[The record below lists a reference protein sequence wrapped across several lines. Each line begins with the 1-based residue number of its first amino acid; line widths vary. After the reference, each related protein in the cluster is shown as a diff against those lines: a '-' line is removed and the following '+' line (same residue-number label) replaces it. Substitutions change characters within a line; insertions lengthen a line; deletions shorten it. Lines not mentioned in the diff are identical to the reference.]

1 MKFQQILKASSATA
15 VLGLALASQ
24 PAFAQVVPATD
35 ETTEGQDED
44 VIIVTGSLIQNPN
57 LERSAPVNVTTEGEI
72 ELKQATNAENLLRE
86 VPGVVPNIGG
96 NTNNGNNGTARVDL
110 RGLGSNRNL
119 VMLNSTRIVPS
130 DTFGAVDLNNIPV
143 ALIERVDV
151 LTGGASTIYG
161 ADAVTGVVN
170 FITKQDF
177 AGMDLQLTNEITE
190 RGDGNRVRADL
201 VLGANFD
208 DGRGNAVLSVGYMQ
222 ADPIY
227 FGQRDLGQCVVNSLT
242 GFCGGDSPTATPTSF
257 GFANVAGNLQV
268 SPGGNSL
275 VPQYSLFNFN
285 PFNIY
290 QVPYERFNS
299 YGEAHYEVSDRVTVY
314 GRGLFSKNTVSTI
327 IAASGVFGE
336 SLTVPGNNPFLP
348 AGIRDQLCTI
358 NGIALGT
365 ACNTNPAIPL
375 GVVYRRSVEL
385 GPRISEY
392 VSNVFDL
399 KAGVTVNLFGNV
411 DFDIYGAY
419 GESERDETRKGYVAR
434 SRLQQALNANNTT
447 TCTVTTNG
455 CVPLNLFG
463 QPGSIT
469 PEQAA
474 FIGGVTST
482 VTQASSLSQ
491 VHAQIGG
498 DVGYTLPWASEPVA
512 FAIGAEQRKYFA
524 AQRPDNLASVPGEL
538 GGAGGAVVP
547 FEGRYRARD
556 AFAELVL
563 PIASDRPFFNELTL
577 EAGVRRSWYDVD
589 APGDPSF
596 SATTWK
602 VGGTFSP
609 VPAVTFRANYTKAV
623 RAPNIFEL
631 FRPQSTQL
639 TNLATDPC
647 AGAAPTTNATLR
659 AVCLA
664 QGAPAASIGSIQDPA
679 AGQANVT
686 VRGST
691 ALQPE
696 TAKTF
701 TVGVLLQPETY
712 LSGFTMSLD
721 YYRINVTDAINAPLP
736 GDLIAACFGSLSAA
750 SATDPDCTSIRR
762 NPATGRLSGSPAT
775 TPGLFA
781 PLSNA
786 GRLFTDG
793 FDLVAN
799 YRTDLGFADL
809 DLNFS
814 GNYTRRSFFD
824 ASQASA
830 ANRFPDCP
838 GIYSANCGIAIG
850 GLQPKFSWSQRT
862 TLGFD
867 GVDVSLLWRH
877 IGEFEYE
884 FANNPGIGQPNPG
897 NLPRS
902 LFRGAITGTGPFVG
916 QQVDLNRIKA
926 YDYFDLSARFKVLEN
941 LTLTTTVFN
950 LFDKEAPLLG
960 GQAGTTSAN
969 SGNTYPST
977 YDVIGRRYSVTARL
991 QF

>member
-24 PAFAQVVPATD
+24 PAFAQDATE
-35 ETTEGQDED
+35 ETTDDSD

-57 LERSAPVNVTTEGEI
+57 LERSAPVNVTTEDTI
-72 ELKQATNAENLLRE
+72 ELKQATNAETLLRE
-86 VPGVVPNIGG
+86 VPGVVANIGS

-143 ALIERVDV
+143 ALVERVDV

-177 AGMDLQLTNEITE
+177 AGMDLQLSNEITE

-208 DGRGNAVLSVGYMQ
+208 DGRGNAVLAVGYMQ

-227 FGQRDLGQCVVNSLT
+227 FGQRDLGQCVLNSLS

-257 GFANVAGNLQV
+257 GFPSGNVQI
-268 SPGGNSL
+268 SPDGNSL
-275 VPQYSLFNFN
+275 VPQYALFNFN

-290 QVPYERFNS
+290 SVPYERFNT
-299 YGEAHYEVSDRVTVY
+299 YGEAHYDVSDRVTVY
-314 GRGLFSKNTVSTI
+314 GRGMFSKNTVSTI

-336 SLTVPGNNPFLP
+336 ALTVPGNNPFLT
-348 AGIRDQLCTI
+348 AGIRDNLCTRA
-358 NGIALGT
+358 GIALGT
-365 ACNTNPAIPL
+365 ACNTAAAIPL
-375 GVVYRRSVEL
+375 GAVYRRSVEL

-392 VSNVFDL
+392 VSQVFDM
-399 KAGVTVNLFGNV
+399 KAGLTINLFGNV

-447 TCTVTTNG
+447 TCANTANG

-469 PEQAA
+469 PEMAA

-482 VTQASSLSQ
+482 ITQASSLSQ
-491 VHAQIGG
+491 VHAQVAG
-498 DVGYTLPWASEPVA
+498 DFGFTFPWASDAVA
-512 FAIGAEQRKYFA
+512 FAVGAEQRKYYA

-538 GGAGGAVVP
+538 GGAGGAIVP
-547 FEGRYRARD
+547 YEGRYRARD
-556 AFAELVL
+556 AFAELVV
-563 PIASDRPFFNELTL
+563 PIASDRPFMNELTI
-577 EAGVRRSWYDVD
+577 EAGIRHSWYDIE
-589 APGDPSF
+589 APGNPSF
-596 SATTWK
+596 DATTWK

-631 FRPQSTQL
+631 FRPFSTGL

-647 AGAAPTTNATLR
+647 AGTAPTTNANLR

-664 QGAPAASIGSIQDPA
+664 QGAPAASIGVIQDPA

-686 VRGST
+686 SGGST

-701 TVGVLLQPETY
+701 TVGVLFQPET
-712 LSGFTMSLD
+712 LLPGFNLSLD
-721 YYRINVTDAINAPLP
+721 YYRIDVTDAINSALP
-736 GDLIAACFGSLSAA
+736 GDLIAACFNGLSAT
-750 SATDPDCTSIRR
+750 SATNPACTAIRR
-762 NPATGRLSGSPAT
+762 NPSTGRLSGSPAT

-781 PLSNA
+781 PLTNA

-799 YRTDLGFADL
+799 YKTDLGFADL

-824 ASQASA
+824 ASQDNP
-830 ANRFPDCP
+830 ANLYPNCP
-838 GIYSANCGIAIG
+838 SIYSVNCGIAIG

-867 GVDVSLLWRH
+867 GIDLSLLWRH
-877 IGEFEYE
+877 ISE
-884 FANNPGIGQPNPG
+884 FASEGQ
-897 NLPRS
+897 NLCGPATISARTGCTG
-902 LFRGAITGTGPFVG
+902 FVRGTGPFVG
-916 QQVDLNRIKA
+916 QEINLNRIKA
-926 YDYFDLSARFKVLEN
+926 YDYFDLTARFKIVDN
-941 LTLTTTVFN
+941 LTLTTTVMN
-950 LFDKEAPLLG
+950 LFDKQAPLLG

-977 YDVIGRRYSVTARL
+977 YDVLGRRYSVTARL